1 LECVLPAKAV
11 DGESAVAGA
20 TCLATADGL
29 TAFAGICDGW
39 AGSWAGAGA
48 IAAALGLPAGT
59 ALDAALGG
67 GWATGFGVSVRVL
80 QELVSAMAGM
90 GRAKMPAN
98 VATNMNVRAMAK
110 CDAAWRM
117 GILI

>member
-1 LECVLPAKAV
+1 M
-11 DGESAVAGA
+11 
-20 TCLATADGL
+20 ATADGL

-48 IAAALGLPAGT
+48 IAAALGLPAGN
-59 ALDAALGG
+59 ALDAAFGG

-80 QELVSAMAGM
+80 QELVSAMAETDRTRM
-90 GRAKMPAN
+90 AAPI
-98 VATNMNVRAMAK
+98 ATDMSVRAMAK

-117 GILI
+117 EILI